1 MMHGL
6 ENLPNFLAYFG
17 ACLVLL
23 AAFLA
28 LYTLILPG
36 DEWGQIRQGNVAAA
50 LSLGGATIGFCLP
63 LAAAVIHSASF
74 SEMVMWAAV
83 ALVLQLMCFGAMHL
97 LRRDVAASIAR
108 GNTAEAT
115 LLAMGAIGLGILNA
129 ACLG

>member
-83 ALVLQLMCFGAMHL
+83 ALVLQLMCFAAMHL
-97 LRRDVAASIAR
+97 LRRGD
-108 GNTAEAT
+108 TAEAT
-115 LLAMGAIGLGILNA
+115 LLATGAIGFGILNA